1 MKRTCK
7 HLMRNPG
14 NLNGLALVFIVLA
27 VFSVNVVP
35 IIAINAFI
43 IGGLVFLIEA
53 VLYLKL
59 GLIDTWSYI
68 AAIAAFLAAF
78 AEYTR
83 L

>member
-1 MKRTCK
+1 
-7 HLMRNPG
+7 MRNPG
-14 NLNGLALVFIVLA
+14 KLTYFALAFIVLA
-27 VFSVNVVP
+27 VLAVNVVS
-35 IIAINAFI
+35 IIAISSFI

-68 AAIAAFLAAF
+68 AAIATFLAAF